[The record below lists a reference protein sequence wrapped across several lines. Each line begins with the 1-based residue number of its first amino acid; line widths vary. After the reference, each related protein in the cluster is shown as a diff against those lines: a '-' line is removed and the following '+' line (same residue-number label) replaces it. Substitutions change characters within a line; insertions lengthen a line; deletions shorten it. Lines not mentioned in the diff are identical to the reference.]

1 MSDSVDCRSVFGN
14 GRDILRRHHRTC
26 PGDPDAEKRGAHR
39 IGMAGT
45 GPAMTAE
52 GVTKAGSGRRP
63 VQREGGCGTKE
74 GVTQDSA
81 MPHRVITVPA
91 RSSPA
96 LGPSDV
102 TTTSDVITGLVPVI
116 PIA

>member
-1 MSDSVDCRSVFGN
+1 
-14 GRDILRRHHRTC
+14 
-26 PGDPDAEKRGAHR
+26 
-39 IGMAGT
+39 
-45 GPAMTAE
+45 MT
-52 GVTKAGSGRRP
+52 R
-63 VQREGGCGTKE
+63 E
-74 GVTQDSA
+74 GVTQDSVL
-81 MPHRVITVPA
+81 PHRVITVPA